1 MERSIMSRTILTILQ
16 YQYSNL
22 LRGSHWRSS
31 KAEKNHCN
39 NVETCWFTILWLLF
53 IYLGLRYAIKG
64 EDVLPN
70 IWNLKRIIRGLF
82 LPINLIRDKIGTPWL
97 SWNHLWHTT
106 LETRWRGIFKNIS
119 NMLKNWFRLT
129 LLVSFQTSTKISWK
143 KLPHSLGRPHELTRK
158 IVLQFP

>member
-82 LPINLIRDKIGTPWL
+82 FTDQSDPRQNWYALVI
-97 SWNHLWHTT
+97 
-106 LETRWRGIFKNIS
+106 LESFMAYDFGNQMTRNFQKYIKYV
-119 NMLKNWFRLT
+119 KK
-129 LLVSFQTSTKISWK
+129 LVSAHFIGKFSNFHKDILEEVTPQFRTTSWANS
-143 KLPHSLGRPHELTRK
+143 
-158 IVLQFP
+158 